1 MLFAALT
8 RVLFGDTMTASHTK
22 EGIAMDFSMMFGQL
36 MGLVAVILGFVS
48 FQMRTQKQLLVV
60 QTATTIAFCIHYYL
74 IGATSGLMLNL
85 LGIVRNL
92 AYYHKDKPL
101 FSGKKCPIFFT
112 VVMGIVGLV
121 SWQGYYSIF
130 VVLGLVINTYCLS
143 FVNPQYIRSSIL
155 VSSPLVLI
163 YDAFV
168 MSVGGVIYESVVI
181 VSSIIGIIRYRK
193 LQEKTK

>member
-1 MLFAALT
+1 M
-8 RVLFGDTMTASHTK
+8 V
-22 EGIAMDFSMMFGQL
+22 IGQI
-36 MGLVAVILGFVS
+36 MGCLAVMLGFVS

-92 AYYHKDKPL
+92 AYYHKDKPF
-101 FSGKKCPIFFT
+101 FSGKKCPIFFAA
-112 VVMGIVGLV
+112 VMGVVGML

-130 VVLGLVINTYCLS
+130 IVLGLVINTVCLS
-143 FVNPQYIRSSIL
+143 FSNPQSIRKSIL

-168 MSVGGVIYESVVI
+168 LSIGGVIYESVVI
-181 VSSIIGIIRYRK
+181 VSSVIGIIRYRK
-193 LQEKTK
+193 REEK

>member
-1 MLFAALT
+1 MEW
-8 RVLFGDTMTASHTK
+8 TMVV
-22 EGIAMDFSMMFGQL
+22 GQMMGF
-36 MGLVAVILGFVS
+36 VAVVLGFVS

-101 FSGKKCPIFFT
+101 FSGKKCPIFFA
-112 VVMGIVGLV
+112 VVMGIVGML

-130 VVLGLVINTYCLS
+130 VVMGLVINTVCLS
-143 FVNPQYIRSSIL
+143 FTNPQNIRKSIL
-155 VSSPLVLI
+155 ISSPLVLA

-168 MSVGGVIYESVVI
+168 LSIGGVIYESVVI
-181 VSSIIGIIRYRK
+181 ISSIIGIVRYR
-193 LQEKTK
+193 QEKAKL

>member
-1 MLFAALT
+1 M
-8 RVLFGDTMTASHTK
+8 VVGQ
-22 EGIAMDFSMMFGQL
+22 MMGF
-36 MGLVAVILGFVS
+36 VAVVLGFVS

-101 FSGKKCPIFFT
+101 FSGKKCPIFFA
-112 VVMGIVGLV
+112 VVMGIVGML

-130 VVLGLVINTYCLS
+130 VVMGLVINTVCLS
-143 FVNPQYIRSSIL
+143 FTNPQNIRKSIL
-155 VSSPLVLI
+155 VSSPLVLA

-168 MSVGGVIYESVVI
+168 LSIGGVIYESVVI
-181 VSSIIGIIRYRK
+181 ISSIIGIVRYR
-193 LQEKTK
+193 QEKAKL

>member
-1 MLFAALT
+1 MEW
-8 RVLFGDTMTASHTK
+8 TMVV
-22 EGIAMDFSMMFGQL
+22 GQMMGF
-36 MGLVAVILGFVS
+36 VAVVLGFVS

-92 AYYHKDKPL
+92 VYYHKDKPL
-101 FSGKKCPIFFT
+101 FSGKKCPIFFA
-112 VVMGIVGLV
+112 VVMGIVGML

-130 VVLGLVINTYCLS
+130 VVMGLVINTVCLS
-143 FVNPQYIRSSIL
+143 FTNPQNIRKSIL
-155 VSSPLVLI
+155 VSSPLVLA

-168 MSVGGVIYESVVI
+168 LSIGGVIYESVVI
-181 VSSIIGIIRYRK
+181 ISSIIGIVRYR
-193 LQEKTK
+193 QEKAKL

>member
-1 MLFAALT
+1 MEW
-8 RVLFGDTMTASHTK
+8 TMVV
-22 EGIAMDFSMMFGQL
+22 GQI
-36 MGLVAVILGFVS
+36 MGFVAVVLGFVS

-101 FSGKKCPIFFT
+101 FSGKKCPIFFA
-112 VVMGIVGLV
+112 VVMGIVGML

-130 VVLGLVINTYCLS
+130 VVMGLVINTVCLS
-143 FVNPQYIRSSIL
+143 FTNPQNIRKSIL
-155 VSSPLVLI
+155 VSSPLVLA

-168 MSVGGVIYESVVI
+168 LSIGGVIYESVVI
-181 VSSIIGIIRYRK
+181 ISSIIGIVRYR
-193 LQEKTK
+193 QEKAKL

>member
-1 MLFAALT
+1 MEW
-8 RVLFGDTMTASHTK
+8 TMVV
-22 EGIAMDFSMMFGQL
+22 GQMMGF
-36 MGLVAVILGFVS
+36 VAVVLGFVS
-48 FQMRTQKQLLVV
+48 FQMRTQKQMLVV

-101 FSGKKCPIFFT
+101 FSGKKCPIFFA
-112 VVMGIVGLV
+112 VVMGIVGML

-130 VVLGLVINTYCLS
+130 VVMGLVINTVCLS
-143 FVNPQYIRSSIL
+143 FTNPQNIRKSIL
-155 VSSPLVLI
+155 ISSPLVLA

-168 MSVGGVIYESVVI
+168 LSIGGVIYESVVI
-181 VSSIIGIIRYRK
+181 ISSIIGIVRYR
-193 LQEKTK
+193 QEKAKL

>member
-1 MLFAALT
+1 MDYTMLF
-8 RVLFGDTMTASHTK
+8 
-22 EGIAMDFSMMFGQL
+22 GQI
-36 MGLVAVILGFVS
+36 MGFVAVVLGFVS

-101 FSGKKCPIFFT
+101 FSGWKCPVFFA
-112 VVMGIVGLV
+112 VVMGIVGLL
-121 SWQGYYSIF
+121 SWQGYYSVF
-130 VVLGLVINTYCLS
+130 VVLGLVINTVCLS
-143 FVNPQYIRSSIL
+143 FVNPQNIRKSIL
-155 VSSPLVLI
+155 ISSPLVLS

-168 MSVGGVIYESVVI
+168 LSIGGVIYESVVI
-181 VSSIIGIIRYRK
+181 VSSIIGMIRYRRK
-193 LQEKTK
+193 GEADL

>member
-1 MLFAALT
+1 MEWTMIVGQIMGFAA
-8 RVLFGDTMTASHTK
+8 V
-22 EGIAMDFSMMFGQL
+22 
-36 MGLVAVILGFVS
+36 VLGFVS

-92 AYYHKDKPL
+92 AYYHKDKPF
-101 FSGKKCPIFFT
+101 FSGKKCPVFFA
-112 VVMGIVGLV
+112 VVMGIVGLL

-130 VVLGLVINTYCLS
+130 VVMGLVINTVCLS
-143 FVNPQYIRSSIL
+143 FTNPQNIRKSIL
-155 VSSPLVLI
+155 VSSPLVLA

-168 MSVGGVIYESVVI
+168 LSIGGVIYESVVI
-181 VSSIIGIIRYRK
+181 ISSIIGIIRYR
-193 LQEKTK
+193 QEKAKL

>member
-1 MLFAALT
+1 MELT
-8 RVLFGDTMTASHTK
+8 M
-22 EGIAMDFSMMFGQL
+22 IIGQI
-36 MGLVAVILGFVS
+36 MGLVAVVLGFIS
-48 FQMRTQKQLLVV
+48 FQMRTQKQLLVL

-101 FSGKKCPIFFT
+101 FSGKKCPIFFAI
-112 VVMGIVGLV
+112 VMGIVGLL
-121 SWQGYYSIF
+121 SWQGYYSVF
-130 VVLGLVINTYCLS
+130 VVLGLVINTVCLS
-143 FVNPQYIRSSIL
+143 FTNPQNTRKSIL

-163 YDAFV
+163 YDVFV
-168 MSVGGVIYESVVI
+168 LSIGGVVYESVVI

-193 LQEKTK
+193 QTEEA

>member
-1 MLFAALT
+1 VSVGM
-8 RVLFGDTMTASHTK
+8 
-22 EGIAMDFSMMFGQL
+22 IIGQI
-36 MGLVAVILGFVS
+36 MGFVAVVLGFVS
-48 FQMRTQKQLLVV
+48 FQMSTQKHLLLV

-85 LGIVRNL
+85 LGIARNL

-101 FSGKKCPIFFT
+101 FSGKKCPIFFA
-112 VVMGIVGLV
+112 VVMGVVGLL

-130 VVLGLVINTYCLS
+130 VVLGLVINTVCLS
-143 FVNPQYIRSSIL
+143 FANPQNIRKSIL
-155 VSSPLVLI
+155 VTSPMVLI

-168 MSVGGVIYESVVI
+168 LSIGGIIYESVVI

-193 LQEKTK
+193 QQD